1 MAANSFSST
10 HPSSN
15 AAILPNQELTFPLE
29 MDLAS
34 DNLDVLVNQ
43 VIAACFRIGASGP
56 SDVCAICLEN
66 FNPSTT
72 DCDNNGHSLP
82 KCREHNFHLNCIR
95 IQLERYGKCA
105 VCRFIYIETFG
116 DQPKEGTMTTT
127 VYRAGE
133 LPLAGFEDH
142 GTIRIVYNFSGGI
155 QSPIHPNPGH
165 AYSGTI
171 RHAYLPG
178 KLLNLHD
185 SS

>member
-1 MAANSFSST
+1 
-10 HPSSN
+10 
-15 AAILPNQELTFPLE
+15 

-34 DNLDVLVNQ
+34 DNFDVLVNQ
-43 VIAACFRIGASGP
+43 VIAACIRIDASGP

-66 FNPSTT
+66 FNPSTSY
-72 DCDNNGHSLP
+72 CDNNGHSLP

-133 LPLAGFEDH
+133 LPLAGFEEH